1 MDILLSVTWNVD
13 PELFTI
19 FGREIRWYGLLW
31 VIGLIVAVYMVQRIF
46 KREDLPEKWFDSL
59 FFYMIVG
66 IIVGARLGHCL
77 FYEPAYYLANP
88 VKMLAVWEGGLASHG
103 GVIGIIIAVWLYS
116 KKVTKLSPLW
126 TFDRVMVPTGFTAAM
141 IRLGNLMNH
150 EIYGGP
156 TDQPWGFR
164 FITNIHQWMQG
175 AEPIYSQPSHPTQI
189 YEGLAYLV
197 IFAITAFLYWKTDA
211 KNRQGLIL
219 GVGLLLIFL
228 FRFFVEF
235 LKNVQVESEIVMREN
250 TGLIL
255 GQWLSIPF
263 IIWGIWLIWNALR
276 RPAQVA
282 VTPKQS
288 QMAQPR
294 AKKKKESRWIGTSSE

>member
-13 PELFTI
+13 PTLFTI

-31 VIGLIVAVYMVQRIF
+31 VIGLIVAVYGVQRIF

-59 FFYMIVG
+59 FVYMIVG
-66 IIVGARLGHCL
+66 IIAGARLGHCL

-88 VKMLAVWEGGLASHG
+88 VEILKVWEGGLASHG

-116 KKVTKLSPLW
+116 RKVTKLSMLW

-164 FITNIHQWMQG
+164 FITNLHYWMQG
-175 AEPIYSQPSHPTQI
+175 AEPVYSEPSHPTQI
-189 YEGLAYLV
+189 YEALAYLV
-197 IFAITAFLYWKTDA
+197 IFAITMHLYWRTDA
-211 KNRQGLIL
+211 KDRKGLIT
-219 GVGLLLIFL
+219 GVGILLIFL

-235 LKNVQVESEIVMREN
+235 LKNVQVESENVMREN

-263 IIWGIWLIWNALR
+263 ILWGIWLIWNALR

-288 QMAQPR
+288 EMLQPKQKS
-294 AKKKKESRWIGTSSE
+294 KKKK

>member
-1 MDILLSVTWNVD
+1 MSKISILMDILLTVTWNVD
-13 PELFTI
+13 PTLFTV

-66 IIVGARLGHCL
+66 IIAGARLGHCL

-88 VKMLAVWEGGLASHG
+88 VEILKVWEGGLASHG

-116 KKVTKLSPLW
+116 RKVTKLSMLW

-141 IRLGNLMNH
+141 IRFGNLMNH

-164 FITNIHQWMQG
+164 FVTNLHQWMQG
-175 AEPIYSQPSHPTQI
+175 AEPVYSQPSHPTQI

-197 IFAITAFLYWKTDA
+197 VFAVTVYMYWKTDA
-211 KNRQGLIL
+211 RDRKGLIT
-219 GVGLLLIFL
+219 GVGILLIFL

-235 LKNVQVESEIVMREN
+235 LKNVQVESEVAMRDN

-282 VTPKQS
+282 DTPKQS
-288 QMAQPR
+288 QMAQPGS
-294 AKKKKESRWIGTSSE
+294 KKKK